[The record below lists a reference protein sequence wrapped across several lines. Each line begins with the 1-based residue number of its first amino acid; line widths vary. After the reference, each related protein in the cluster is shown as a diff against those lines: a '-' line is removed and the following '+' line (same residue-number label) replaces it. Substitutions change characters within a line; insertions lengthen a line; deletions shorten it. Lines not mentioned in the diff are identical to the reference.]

1 MLALAQERA
10 GSHSKAAMGDALDA
24 DVIIAGAGL
33 TGATLGLAVASAGLK
48 PILVDPQPFDA
59 QVAPTFDGRASA
71 IAFSSFRQWRALG
84 LGASLEPHAQRIEQ
98 ILVTDGRGAG
108 AAARDPGGA
117 FLRFDAAEIAGR
129 TPEEPGEPL
138 GYMIENRRSRA
149 GLAEAVTR
157 AGLTVLAPASVAKV
171 EFGRALAEVTLAD
184 GRVLRAPLVVGA
196 EGRGSVA
203 RDAAGIE
210 VQGWSYGQSGVVA
223 TVHLEHDHQGVAYE
237 YFLPSGPFAI
247 LPLTEQRASL
257 VWTEPT
263 RRGEALRGAR
273 DEVFHAHLRRRF
285 GDFLGHVEARGP
297 RFVYPL
303 SMQLAAQLVAPRLAL
318 LGDAAHAIHPLAG
331 QGLNLG
337 LKDAAALAEV
347 LADAVRLGEDIGSLQ
362 VLERYARWRR
372 LDNVAVSLA
381 CDGFNRLFSNHNPIL
396 RAGRG
401 AGMALV
407 NRLGPARRFFMQEA
421 GGALGDLPRLLRG
434 EAL

>member
-1 MLALAQERA
+1 ML
-10 GSHSKAAMGDALDA
+10 
-24 DVIIAGAGL
+24 
-33 TGATLGLAVASAGLK
+33 
-48 PILVDPQPFDA
+48 
-59 QVAPTFDGRASA
+59 
-71 IAFSSFRQWRALG
+71 
-84 LGASLEPHAQRIEQ
+84 
-98 ILVTDGRGAG
+98 
-108 AAARDPGGA
+108 
-117 FLRFDAAEIAGR
+117 
-129 TPEEPGEPL
+129 
-138 GYMIENRRSRA
+138 ENRRSRA
-149 GLAEAVTR
+149 GLAEAVTA
-157 AGLTVLAPASVAKV
+157 AGLTVLAPASVARV
-171 EFGRALAEVTLAD
+171 TFGTGVAEVTLAD

-203 RDAAGIE
+203 RAAAGID

-223 TVHLEHDHQGVAYE
+223 TVHLERDHEGVAHE

-247 LPLTEQRASL
+247 LPLTERRASL

-273 DEVFHAHLRRRF
+273 DAVFHAHLRRRF
-285 GDFLGHVEARGP
+285 GDFLGDVEARGP

-303 SMQLAAQLVAPRLAL
+303 SMQLATALAAPRLAL
-318 LGDAAHAIHPLAG
+318 VGDAGHAIHPLAG

-347 LADAVRLGEDIGSLQ
+347 LADAARLGEDIGSMA

-381 CDGFNRLFSNHNPIL
+381 CDGFNRLFSNDNPLL

-421 GGALGDLPRLLRG
+421 GGALGDLPKLLRG